1 MIWLQIFNMKKVLLI
16 DNYDSFTFNLVQ
28 LVQEVLGERPD
39 VVRND
44 AINSIK
50 LEEYSHVIL
59 SPGPGIPDEAGE
71 LKPTIGKL
79 ADMGIP
85 TLGVCLGQQAIAE
98 QFGGSLINLDKVYHG
113 VSSPISKVKN
123 DPLFENIPEIF
134 DAGRYHSWIVNRK
147 DLPDSLEVLCDGPEG
162 EIMALRHKTLPILG
176 VQFHPE
182 SILTKDGNQ
191 MIKNFLTLNV
201 K

>member
-1 MIWLQIFNMKKVLLI
+1 MKKVLLI

-44 AINSIK
+44 AIDSID
-50 LEEYSHVIL
+50 LSEYSHVIL

-71 LKPTIGKL
+71 LKHTIGKL
-79 ADMGIP
+79 AELQTP

-113 VSSPISKVKN
+113 VSSPIKRIKE
-123 DPLFENIPEIF
+123 DHLFENVPDVFE
-134 DAGRYHSWIVNRK
+134 AGRYHSWIVNR
-147 DLPDSLEVLCDGPEG
+147 DNLPNDLEVLCDGPEG

-182 SILTKDGNQ
+182 SILTKDGKQ
-191 MIKNFLTLNV
+191 MIQNFLTVHV